1 MTPSVRYTETAAA
14 DLSGIAAEG
23 EGVRLLSS
31 VRLHCRQ
38 LARVTKMG
46 QPSPELGAGVLRFLI
61 GHHAIY
67 FRRDGMG
74 LTVLRVLH
82 SGED

>member
-1 MTPSVRYTETAAA
+1 MTPSVHYTETAAA
-14 DLSGIAAEG
+14 DLEGVAADG

-38 LARVTKMG
+38 LARVTNMG
-46 QPSPELGAGVLRFLI
+46 QQTPEHGAGVLRFLI
-61 GHHAIY
+61 GHLAIY
-67 FRRDGMG
+67 FRRQGNG
-74 LTVLRVLH
+74 VVVLRVLH